1 MKGVKM
7 TGDWT
12 SLLASLPPGVL
23 SGLSSRILTR
33 IPRIQFGDILT
44 KEEVDKLS
52 QGKLFRICEW
62 NPWCEYESISN
73 TNLVFLAIQLTFDTS
88 PFSFPAATSLTV
100 FQSQI
105 LVNGLTDLFRS
116 AAFASKRPAQLTKQL
131 KETSA
136 DVPDEQLEVLAE
148 VWAKE
153 GAAVIRALKSQ
164 SASLTGGEVEV
175 FLHLMM
181 VY

>member
-1 MKGVKM
+1 M

-73 TNLVFLAIQLTFDTS
+73 TNLV
-88 PFSFPAATSLTV
+88 
-100 FQSQI
+100 
-105 LVNGLTDLFRS
+105 
-116 AAFASKRPAQLTKQL
+116 
-131 KETSA
+131 
-136 DVPDEQLEVLAE
+136 
-148 VWAKE
+148 
-153 GAAVIRALKSQ
+153 
-164 SASLTGGEVEV
+164 
-175 FLHLMM
+175 
-181 VY
+181 